1 MGTGPDDR
9 RSVGTRIRRRRYPPV
24 HGGGLDA
31 AVLAVSQQCGS
42 SHRRDEKGGVDH
54 AQPRKR
60 FQRTAHSR
68 GASLFT
74 WPARTHGQESSL
86 VAAPARTDNQE
97 TSLVAAPGSAVLTGG
112 ARDRIIDRK
121 STRLNS
127 SHSQISYAVFCLKKK
142 NMMIFPEDQPNRDSV
157 ISYIGLLLCL

>member
-112 ARDRIIDRK
+112 ARDA
-121 STRLNS
+121 S
-127 SHSQISYAVFCLKKK
+127 SISGGRA
-142 NMMIFPEDQPNRDSV
+142 I
-157 ISYIGLLLCL
+157 LLLLLTALHDLGGNPEGDAIRVDVLGDDGSSPDHRAVSNS